1 MSKKM
6 YHIEGPCPDNE
17 ALALRLQ
24 DGDELAATMLLSQ
37 NENYLT
43 SVARRLRRQCKNS
56 GILEDLKQEG
66 ALALLDAARRYR
78 YDSGAKFLTYAA
90 KAVFSAMFDCLAKTS
105 LPADLPRDRYRSI
118 RRVAFL
124 ISERKFDCSESDLLQ
139 AICDELKVSQKVA
152 RTLLADYR
160 ALFQYEYLEDA
171 EEDIAWGDDPATILD
186 RSERKRLAVKLL
198 DEVLTP
204 RERNVV
210 IYHLGIGMTEEMTF
224 QELSIR
230 LNYNDPSAAQKVYDR
245 AIKKLHE
252 HLYGS
257 ELGVWL
263 HANAALREALRRPE
277 SGGAVTRREPC

>member
-17 ALALRLQ
+17 ELALRLQ

-139 AICDELKVSQKVA
+139 AVCDELKVSQKVA

-198 DEVLTP
+198 DEALTP

-210 IYHLGIGMTEEMTF
+210 IYHLGIGLAGEMTF
-224 QELSIR
+224 HELSIR

-252 HLYGS
+252 RLYGS

-263 HANAALREALRRPE
+263 HANAVFREALRRPE
-277 SGGAVTRREPC
+277 SGGVVIRREPC

>member
-1 MSKKM
+1 MSKGM

-17 ALALRLQ
+17 ALVLRLQ
-24 DGDELAATMLLSQ
+24 DGDELAASMLLSQ

-43 SVARRLRRQCKNS
+43 SVAKRLLRQCKNS
-56 GILEDLKQEG
+56 GALEDLKQEG
-66 ALALLDAARRYR
+66 ALALIDAAHRYR
-78 YDSGAKFLTYAA
+78 YDGGATLLTYAA
-90 KAVFSAMFDCLAKTS
+90 DAIFSAMFDCLAKIS
-105 LPADLPRDRYRSI
+105 MPAGLPRDRYRSI
-118 RRVAFL
+118 RRVALL
-124 ISERKFDCSESDLLQ
+124 IAEQERGRSENDLLQ
-139 AICDELKVSQKVA
+139 AICDELSVSQKVA
-152 RTLLADYR
+152 KNLLADYR
-160 ALFQYEYLEDA
+160 ALFKYEYFEDA
-171 EEDIAWGDDPATILD
+171 EENISWDDDPATILD

-210 IYHLGIGMTEEMTF
+210 IYHLGIGQPEGMTF

-252 HLYGS
+252 HFCDS

-263 HANAALREALRRPE
+263 HANAVFREALRSPE
-277 SGGAVTRREPC
+277 DGGTVIRRESC